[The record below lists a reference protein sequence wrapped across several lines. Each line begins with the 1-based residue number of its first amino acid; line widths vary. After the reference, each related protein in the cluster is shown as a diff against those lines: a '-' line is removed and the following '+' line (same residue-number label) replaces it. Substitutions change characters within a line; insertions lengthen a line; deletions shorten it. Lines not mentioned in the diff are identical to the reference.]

1 MWIFLSLFLTYRNI
15 GRIVGGTKGN
25 KILEYVSG
33 SPNKAF
39 EETEAP
45 NPLDYDELTKY
56 GYGHLVTPIMNAG
69 GRLTMYRLMNMEAP
83 VIKRKPVP
91 KREKLIFDR
100 TGENDTARYKGLKL
114 GQVYDDAAQG
124 EALYQAMKRQ
134 KEGEELR
141 PRLAEQYYVQP
152 FADKRNVGPKQTA
165 YSLTVEDLDEIGKMS
180 GKASAWASNA
190 RKGKVVKDPL
200 ETMELDLTQ
209 RVFATTTALLAI
221 TAYGRSTPTFLTQ
234 FVGLPAGSGSDFL
247 EALQVPALV
256 LLVASVGSAIVCG
269 KQASEKKRSQFVWAF
284 KGLMGGPLT
293 IQQLRSCSELIT
305 QGEIEEA
312 IKQLREQ

>member
-1 MWIFLSLFLTYRNI
+1 MFLSFFTYRNI

-39 EETEAP
+39 EVDEAP

-56 GYGHLVTPIMNAG
+56 GYGHLVTPIMKAG
-69 GRLTMYRLMNMEAP
+69 GRLVMYALMNMEAP
-83 VIKRKPVP
+83 VIKRRPVP
-91 KREKLIFDR
+91 PQAAKLVFDR
-100 TGENDTARYKGLKL
+100 TGETDAARYKGLKL
-114 GQVYDDAAQG
+114 SQVYDDAAQA
-124 EALYQAMKRQ
+124 EALFQAQRRQ
-134 KEGEELR
+134 KLGEELR
-141 PRLAEQYYVQP
+141 PRLAEQDYVQP

-180 GKASAWASNA
+180 GKASAWANNA
-190 RKGKVVKDPL
+190 RRGRLVKDPL
-200 ETMELDLTQ
+200 ETIELDLAQ
-209 RVFATTTALLAI
+209 RVFATTTALLAT
-221 TAYGRSTPTFLTQ
+221 TAYGRATPTFLTQ

-247 EALQVPALV
+247 EALQIPALV
-256 LLVASVGSAIVCG
+256 LLVASVGSAAVCG
-269 KQASEKKRSQFVWAF
+269 TQAIKKKRSQFVWAF
-284 KGLMGGPLT
+284 KGLMGGPLS

-312 IKQLREQ
+312 IKQLRKQ

>member
-1 MWIFLSLFLTYRNI
+1 
-15 GRIVGGTKGN
+15 
-25 KILEYVSG
+25 
-33 SPNKAF
+33 
-39 EETEAP
+39 
-45 NPLDYDELTKY
+45 
-56 GYGHLVTPIMNAG
+56 
-69 GRLTMYRLMNMEAP
+69 MEAP
-83 VIKRKPVP
+83 VIKRKIVP

-124 EALYQAMKRQ
+124 EALYQAMRRQ

-221 TAYGRSTPTFLTQ
+221 TAYDDATFFQ
-234 FVGLPAGSGSDFL
+234 FGLPVGSIRLFGT
-247 EALQVPALV
+247 LQVPALV
-256 LLVASVGSAIVCG
+256 LLAASVGSAIVCG
-269 KQASEKKRSQFVWAF
+269 RQASEKKRSQFVWAF

-312 IKQLREQ
+312 IKQLREQEQGSNMNNMIL